1 MLGQLYPW
9 PSRAHSLLP
18 LNLPNYASHEL
29 FSHSIAVI
37 SEPDT
42 LCFSFS
48 TTFYISF
55 HLLSSFL
62 GLSSLLPCTLF
73 CFLLFRSTPP
83 APHLRHPHL
92 TFNLVLTEK
101 PSCSSNM
108 SLRPMWPLPPGFASR
123 SYCILPHLATSPLH
137 PAAKPP
143 LPLSLQALNLAQPII
158 SHACILF
165 FTQTQYLHRT
175 HLHPVNSGAQHS
187 TAPVNLQSS
196 IHAHTTINT
205 NTLKK

>member
-18 LNLPNYASHEL
+18 LNLPNYAWALQPLDSCNLGARHTLLLFLHDFLHL
-29 FSHSIAVI
+29 FSSPLLISWVI
-37 SEPDT
+37 IFIT
-42 LCFSFS
+42 LH
-48 TTFYISF
+48 TF
-55 HLLSSFL
+55 LLSP
-62 GLSSLLPCTLF
+62 LPF
-73 CFLLFRSTPP
+73 HPP

-123 SYCILPHLATSPLH
+123 SYCILPRLATSPLH

-143 LPLSLQALNLAQPII
+143 LPLSLQALNLTQPII

-165 FTQTQYLHRT
+165 FTQTQYLHST